1 MRTLLLSCAL
11 LFSLA
16 SSAQTTF
23 PVNGTVEKGQSAY
36 LFENAVIHVN
46 ATSTVEGSLL
56 VQKGRIVAIGT
67 EFPNMSGAVKVD
79 LQGMHVYPSFIES
92 YSSFG
97 VPKVESGERK
107 PGPQSESNRKGAF
120 GWNQAMKP
128 EINAFDVYTY
138 DEKAAANYLKAGFGA
153 LFTHQEDGI
162 ARGTGAVVTLNPND
176 NLAFLQ
182 PTAAKVFSFQKGT
195 SRQDY
200 PSSLMGCIALLR
212 QTAYDAAWYDANGN
226 KLETNLSLAAWNANA
241 KLPQIFV
248 TRDKL
253 DVLRADLIGDEFNV
267 QYVFKG
273 NGDEYMRIEELTQ
286 TEGKFIVP
294 VNFPE
299 AYDVS
304 DPYLARMIS
313 LTELKHWEMA
323 PANLAMME
331 AAGIEFAITA
341 DGLKSPSK
349 LLANVRKAVQYGLSE
364 EMALKALTEIPAEI
378 LGVSKKVGTLD
389 VGKEAN
395 FIVTD
400 GFLFDPKT
408 KIIENW
414 VQGTVTVVKD
424 RTLTELDGLYALNFE
439 QESVTLKVMKEDEAY
454 KASFEVI
461 RDGKEGAD
469 TTKVKVK
476 LSQEGEMVNFSF
488 GPVDSLYKGVYM
500 FTGNAFTNSRIWEGQ
515 GQAPSGKWFN
525 WAAVRSEDLPKEE
538 KVEKRDSLQVEGA
551 VFYPFI
557 AFGRTEKA
565 TQKNVLITNA
575 TLWTCEEEGVIESGQ
590 MLVIDGKI
598 AAVGAKI
605 DLAGLFGK
613 VVPEYEVIDA
623 KGKHVTP
630 GIIDEHSHIAIS
642 RGVNEGSQASSA
654 EVSIASVVNSEDIN
668 IYRQLSGGVTCSQLL
683 HGSANPIGGQSAIIK
698 LRWGL
703 TPEEMKVENG
713 TPFIKF
719 ALGENVKQS
728 NWGDYYRERFP
739 QSRMGVEQ
747 VFYDHFIRAR
757 EYGEAWDIYN
767 NATANLSRKQIRKG
781 ETPLTP
787 RVDLEMATLL
797 QILES
802 ERFVSCHSYRQDEI
816 NMLMHVADSMGFTLN
831 TFTHILEGYKV
842 ADKMKAHGAGGSTF
856 SDWWAYKFEV
866 KDAIPFNGAL
876 MYEQGITTAYNSDDA
891 EMARRLNQEAAKA
904 VKYGGVPEEEALKF
918 VTLNPAKLLHL
929 DDRMGSL
936 LQGKDADFVIW
947 TDHPLS
953 IYAKAEQTYI
963 DGKCYYSMEKD
974 VAARAEVQTE
984 RARILQL
991 MLDSKGGAKRKPSE
1005 KLPMHYHC
1013 DSETD
1018 ENR

>member
-11 LFSLA
+11 LISLVNL
-16 SSAQTTF
+16 AQTTF
-23 PVNGTVEKGQSAY
+23 PVNGTVEKGQSLY
-36 LFENAVIHVN
+36 LFENAVIHVD
-46 ATSTVEGSLL
+46 AETTLKGSLL
-56 VQKGRIVAIGT
+56 VQKGRIMAVGT
-67 EFPNMSGAVKVD
+67 EFPNMNGAVKVD
-79 LQGMHVYPSFIES
+79 LSDMHVYPSFIES

-97 VPKVESGERK
+97 VAKVESGKRE
-107 PGPQSESNRKGAF
+107 PGPQYESNRKGAF
-120 GWNQAMKP
+120 GWNQAIKP
-128 EINAFDVYTY
+128 EINAFDLYSY
-138 DEKAAANYLKAGFGA
+138 DAKSAAGYLKAGFGA
-153 LFTHQEDGI
+153 LFTHQKDGI
-162 ARGTGAVVTLNPND
+162 ARGIGAVVTLNPND
-176 NLAFLQ
+176 NLALLQ
-182 PTAAKVFSFQKGT
+182 PASAAVYSFQKGS

-212 QTAYDAAWYDANGN
+212 QTYYDAQWYSENANVA
-226 KLETNLSLAAWNANA
+226 ETNMSLTAWNTNA
-241 KLPQIFV
+241 TLPQIFV
-248 TRDKL
+248 TRDRL
-253 DVLRADLIGDEFNV
+253 DVLRADILGDEFDV

-273 NGDEYMRIEELTQ
+273 NGDEYMRLEELTQ
-286 TEGKFIVP
+286 TGGKFIIP
-294 VNFPE
+294 VDFPE

-304 DPYLARMIS
+304 DPYLARLIS

-323 PANLAMME
+323 PANLGMME
-331 AAGIEFAITA
+331 AAGLEFAITA
-341 DGLKSPSK
+341 DELKSPSM
-349 LLANVRKAVQYGLSE
+349 LLKNVRKAIEYGLSE
-364 EMALKALTEIPAEI
+364 EMALRALTTIPAEI
-378 LGVSKKVGTLD
+378 LGVSKRVGSLE

-400 GFLFDPKT
+400 GLLFDPKT
-408 KIIENW
+408 NIIENW
-414 VQGTVTVVKD
+414 VQGTTTVVKD
-424 RTLTELDGLYALNFE
+424 RTLTDLEGVYALTFE
-439 QESVTLKVMKEDEAY
+439 QQSVSLKVKKEGDAY
-454 KASFEVI
+454 KGSFEVF

-476 LSQEGEMVNFSF
+476 MLQEGEMVNFSF
-488 GPVDSLYKGVYM
+488 GPVDSLFTGVYM
-500 FTGNAFTNSRIWEGQ
+500 FAGNAFANSRIWEGQ
-515 GQAPSGKWFN
+515 GQKPNGNWFN
-525 WAAVRSEDLPKEE
+525 WAAVRSADIPKKEE
-538 KVEKRDSLQVEGA
+538 ISKRDSTQVEGA

-557 AFGRTEKA
+557 AFGQTEKA
-565 TQKNVLITNA
+565 TQSNVLITNA
-575 TLWTCEEEGVIESGQ
+575 TLWTCEEEGVVENGQ

-605 DLAGLFGK
+605 DLAALFGK
-613 VVPEYEVIDA
+613 VIPTYEVIDA

-642 RGVNEGSQASSA
+642 RGVNEGTQASSA
-654 EVSIASVVNSEDIN
+654 EVSISSVVNSEDIN

-703 TPEEMKVENG
+703 SPEEMKVENG

-739 QSRMGVEQ
+739 QTRMGVEQ

-757 EYGEAWDIYN
+757 EYGEAWDTFN
-767 NATANLSRKQIRKG
+767 EATANLSRRQIRKG
-781 ETPLTP
+781 DSPAAP

-797 QILES
+797 QILKS
-802 ERFVSCHSYRQDEI
+802 ERFVSCHSYRQDEV
-816 NMLMHVADSMGFTLN
+816 NMLIHVADSMGFTLN

-842 ADKMKAHGAGGSTF
+842 ADKMKEHGAGGSSF

-866 KDAIPFNGAL
+866 RDAIPYNGAL
-876 MYEQGITTAYNSDDA
+876 LYEQGITTAFNSDDA

-904 VKYGGVPEEEALKF
+904 VKYGGVPEAEALKF
-918 VTLNPAKLLHL
+918 VTLNPAILLHL

-936 LQGKDADFVIW
+936 LEGKDADFVIW

-974 VAARAEVQTE
+974 AAARVDVQTE

-991 MLDSKGGAKRKPSE
+991 MLDSKGSEKRKPSE